1 MSRLKIRWVLTRVA
15 LIMTVLLLFQFVNQL
30 GLIKMGS
37 PDCVESQKVF
47 NEFSRI
53 RENPERFVENVAQV
67 ERNTDFAKIAKNVKH
82 SDSKSVKDSQ
92 NVVGNLK
99 RLALELSETRR
110 TLIRSALYYHRV
122 GQHIESLN
130 DIIESLGGKTSSQ
143 QDANVPVGKSS
154 LENSASSP
162 SKKEVCPEKFM
173 GKSLAY
179 GYPYFRKG
187 FQRVNCAE
195 FVPINLLV
203 TVLLVLPEE
212 LSEKKQFQFFQGVAR
227 YYPSISI
234 FIASTKQFP
243 VETLAKLNLNIKN
256 VVFTE
261 LTHGETWT
269 KLLQEVTTPYVLLA
283 SDVTHF
289 DDDVD
294 LERLVRVLSDNKNAF
309 VAGGSL
315 RNQEGEWDIGCLQ
328 VTFRNWTA
336 YFRGGYYHSF
346 SECVVCDVLSGPFMA
361 KTEELRKIELDEK

>member
-15 LIMTVLLLFQFVNQL
+15 LIMTVLLLFQFVSQL
-30 GLIKMGS
+30 GLMKMRG
-37 PDCVESQKVF
+37 PDCVENQKVF
-47 NEFSRI
+47 NEFARI

-67 ERNTDFAKIAKNVKH
+67 KTNTDFTKIAKNMKQ
-82 SDSKSVKDSQ
+82 SDSKSAKDLQ
-92 NVVGNLK
+92 NIVGNLK

-110 TLIRSALYYHRV
+110 TLIRSALQYHRV

-130 DIIESLGGKTSSQ
+130 DIIESLGGESFSQ
-143 QDANVPVGKSS
+143 HDANVPVGKFS
-154 LENSASSP
+154 LKNSASS

-195 FVPINLLV
+195 FVPIHLLV

-212 LSEKKQFQFFQGVAR
+212 LSDKKQFQFFQGVAQ
-227 YYPSISI
+227 YYPGISI
-234 FIASTKQFP
+234 FIASTRKFP

-256 VVFTE
+256 VVFAE
-261 LTHGETWT
+261 LTHGKTWT

-294 LERLVRVLSDNKNAF
+294 LERLVRVLSDNKNAV

-346 SECVVCDVLSGPFMA
+346 SECVVCDVLCGPFMA
-361 KTEELRKIELDEK
+361 KTEELRKIGLDEK